1 MTETSGSGA
10 GGGQTGERAELLE
23 RLARQRQFLRY
34 TTRDLTDEQA
44 AQRTCASELCLG
56 GIIKH
61 VTRME
66 QRWASFLADGPAV
79 MEQNQASQADHAASF
94 QMADGETLAGLL
106 ADYERAADR
115 TSEVVAGLGSLDDS
129 QELPPAPWFPPGTRW
144 SHRQVLIHVICET
157 AQHSGHA
164 DIVRESLDG
173 AKTMG

>member
-1 MTETSGSGA
+1 MTETTNTTE
-10 GGGQTGERAELLE
+10 TGEKAELLE
-23 RLARQRQFLRY
+23 RLDRQRQFLRH

-44 AQRTCASELCLG
+44 ARRTCASELCLG
-56 GIIKH
+56 GIVKH

-66 QRWASFLADGPAV
+66 RRWAGFLSEGPAA
-79 MEQNQASQADHAASF
+79 MEQNENSQAEHAASF
-94 QMADGETLAGLL
+94 RMEDGDTLAGLL
-106 ADYERAADR
+106 ADYEQAAR
-115 TSEVVAGLGSLDDS
+115 ETSEVVAALPAMDES
-129 QELPPAPWFPPGTRW
+129 QELPPAPWFPPGARW

>member
-1 MTETSGSGA
+1 MTETNTA
-10 GGGQTGERAELLE
+10 AAGERADLLAG
-23 RLARQRQFLRY
+23 LATQRNFLRY
-34 TTRDLTDEQA
+34 TTRDLTDKQA

-56 GIIKH
+56 GLIKH

-66 QRWASFLADGPAV
+66 RRWATFIETGPSA
-79 MEQNQASQADHAASF
+79 MAQNEHSQAEHAASF
-94 QMADGETLAGLL
+94 RMEEGESLARLLEAYEQAARHTDELVATLP
-106 ADYERAADR
+106 
-115 TSEVVAGLGSLDDS
+115 SLDDS

>member
-1 MTETSGSGA
+1 MTETDTT
-10 GGGQTGERAELLE
+10 QTGERAELLE
-23 RLARQRQFLRY
+23 RLEMRRQFLRY

-44 AQRTCASELCLG
+44 ARRTCASELCLG

-61 VTRME
+61 LARME
-66 QRWASFLADGPAV
+66 RRWARFLSEGPAA
-79 MEQNQASQADHAASF
+79 MEQNESSQADHAASF
-94 QMADGETLAGLL
+94 RMEEGDTLAGLL
-106 ADYERAADR
+106 ADYAEAAR
-115 TSEVVAGLGSLDDS
+115 QTREVVATLPSLDES

-144 SHRQVLIHVICET
+144 SHRQVLLHVICET